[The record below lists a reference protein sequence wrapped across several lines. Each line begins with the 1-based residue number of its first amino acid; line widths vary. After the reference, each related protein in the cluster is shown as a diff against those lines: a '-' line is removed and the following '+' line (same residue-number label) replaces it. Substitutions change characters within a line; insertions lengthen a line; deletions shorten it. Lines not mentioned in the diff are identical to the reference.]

1 MSMKKIT
8 AKEIWKYKPCQPW
21 TIEKIAKFL
30 GKGKTLLEVLGM
42 TKVEPEDRIWCVTR
56 FLPDKT
62 NRAFA
67 IWCAKSCKTSVKE
80 IKDYIA
86 IMERYWNGKATEE
99 ELRAADEAAYEAAY
113 WAADEAAYWAA
124 YWAAD
129 GAAYWAADRAA
140 YWAADRAAYGAAYE
154 AADGAAD
161 WAAERQKQIEKLEE
175 MIFDLAEKL
184 V

>member
-113 WAADEAAYWAA
+113 WAAD
-124 YWAAD
+124 
-129 GAAYWAADRAA
+129 GAAY
-140 YWAADRAAYGAAYE
+140 
-154 AADGAAD
+154 